1 MIKDISSG
9 EDIDFIFNV
18 FFYLKTLL
26 EERSLSTI
34 CPSNNSD
41 VNLCLMT
48 PSMNEQSQIGS
59 ENLIRNLF
67 EMISNELRRLRHRIN
82 DGDEASQ
89 DRHSQLM
96 QLLFSTFNL
105 NNSNNQ
111 SKTLK

>member
-1 MIKDISSG
+1 MFD
-9 EDIDFIFNV
+9 
-18 FFYLKTLL
+18 
-26 EERSLSTI
+26 ERSLSTI
-34 CPSNNSD
+34 CPSNSSEINS
-41 VNLCLMT
+41 CLVT
-48 PSMNEQSQIGS
+48 PSLTEQSQIGN

-82 DGDEASQ
+82 DSDEASQ

-111 SKTLK
+111 KRL

>member
-1 MIKDISSG
+1 M
-9 EDIDFIFNV
+9 FN
-18 FFYLKTLL
+18 
-26 EERSLSTI
+26 ERSLS
-34 CPSNNSD
+34 NSSEI
-41 VNLCLMT
+41 NSCLVT
-48 PSMNEQSQIGS
+48 PSLNEQSQIGN

-82 DGDEASQ
+82 DSDESSQ

-111 SKTLK
+111 KRL